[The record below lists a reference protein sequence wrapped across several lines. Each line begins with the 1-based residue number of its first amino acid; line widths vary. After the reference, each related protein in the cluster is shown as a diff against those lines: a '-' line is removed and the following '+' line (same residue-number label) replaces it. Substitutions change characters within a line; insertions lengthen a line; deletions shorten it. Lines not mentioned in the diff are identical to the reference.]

1 MTADPS
7 KLRQQLWR
15 AHTAVGRL
23 LRRLARAQPMVQGS
37 FYLLKRRCGNPNCRC
52 ARGELH
58 EAWVI
63 TRSQGGKGRTF
74 TVPVEDRGRLR
85 QLTQEYRQYIRGR
98 AVLSKRYAQILALVD
113 QLAAQR
119 LEVWPPAEKSP
130 PKL

>member
-15 AHTAVGRL
+15 SHTAIERL
-23 LRRLARAQPMVQGS
+23 LQRLARSRPMVQGS

-63 TRSQGGKGRTF
+63 TRKAGAKGWTY
-74 TVPVEDRGRLR
+74 TVPGEERGRLR
-85 QLTQEYRQYIRGR
+85 QLTQEYRQYVRGR
-98 AVLSKRYAQILALVD
+98 AVLVKRQAQILAMVD
-113 QLAAQR
+113 QLAEMR
-119 LEVWPPAEKSP
+119 LEVWPPASKQAGG
-130 PKL
+130 K